1 MKTITKVL
9 IMAIIILVILIVIFI
24 LKVGSEDSWMCVAGQ
39 WVQHGHPS
47 APMPNWSCG

>member
-9 IMAIIILVILIVIFI
+9 IVAIIILVILIVIFI